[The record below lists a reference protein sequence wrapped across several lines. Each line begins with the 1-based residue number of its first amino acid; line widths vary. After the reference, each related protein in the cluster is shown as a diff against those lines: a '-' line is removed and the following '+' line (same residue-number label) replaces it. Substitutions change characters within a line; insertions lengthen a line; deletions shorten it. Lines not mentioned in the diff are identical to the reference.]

1 MGDKDTDKLFGNS
14 ELLIYGEDGELKS
27 LGMVVKDSTILESE
41 ESDCVPTK
49 EYYSFD
55 FKMKEEDFKTLL
67 GHPLLEYPMILKI
80 AESMCKD
87 INDLIKTYGFLKR
100 KGKLNRRERRERE
113 RKIASE
119 IGIFRTYCKQN
130 NIQYEI
136 Q

>member
-14 ELLIYGEDGELKS
+14 ELLICGPDGEMKP
-27 LGMVVKDSTILESE
+27 LGKVVECSTSLESE

-113 RKIASE
+113 RKIARE
-119 IGIFRTYCKQN
+119 IGIFQTYCKQN

>member
-1 MGDKDTDKLFGNS
+1 MGEKDAELFGNS

-27 LGMVVKDSTILESE
+27 LGMVVKDSTSLESE

-55 FKMKEEDFKTLL
+55 FKMKEEDFKTIL

-80 AESMCKD
+80 AESMRKD

-113 RKIASE
+113 RKIARE
-119 IGIFRTYCKQN
+119 IGIFQTYCKQN